1 MCGFKRTA
9 ALKLHICIS
18 PSCGAETRRKSKT
31 RNSNFFEKTKFEST
45 KLRRNSFKKVAALFS
60 PTIFFWTS
68 CGQRHLQSSDTLQ
81 NERFF
86 SELQFFRI
94 FAKRRLRRPCFCI
107 FSPSCEVVP
116 RYTMCDK
123 VHLDYYQNPQL
134 GRRHVLCSSC
144 RISSTTRVA
153 TTLRR
158 NYVAAQFL
166 VALQLGKKWKNGK
179 IPNFKNSFGFGR
191 HPVARGSSELPFA
204 AAHPCPHT
212 PRRECWPNAAH
223 SIFI

>member
-1 MCGFKRTA
+1 MCNSLEKLRCCFPDHFFLDKLRTA
-9 ALKLHICIS
+9 APPIKRHSSKLSVFPELRIC
-18 PSCGAETRRKSKT
+18 C
-31 RNSNFFEKTKFEST
+31 
-45 KLRRNSFKKVAALFS
+45 
-60 PTIFFWTS
+60 
-68 CGQRHLQSSDTLQ
+68 
-81 NERFF
+81 
-86 SELQFFRI
+86 I
-94 FAKRRLRRPCFCI
+94 FAKRCLRRPCFCI

-123 VHLDYYQNPQL
+123 VNVECYQNPQL

-158 NYVAAQFL
+158 NYVATQFL

-179 IPNFKNSFGFGR
+179 IPNFENSFGFGR

-212 PRRECWPNAAH
+212 PHCECRPNAVH